1 MTKQGTFLIALLMTA
16 AIGSQAH
23 AGMSGTS
30 ARVEQITN
38 SEAQAAVQASQPQA
52 RPQQAGPQQRRA
64 PARPEQAAR
73 PSGSSFDGI
82 WSVTNSPGCG
92 LAPRSAVEVIR
103 GRISGPGLSG
113 KVDPSG
119 SVRTVAHVRI
129 RHLRSLERLHR
140 HLDSAQGLGAG
151 FNRPPSPP
159 APVADAGF
167 CRMQDRPGAG
177 AAVRPCLR
185 TADRET

>member
-1 MTKQGTFLIALLMTA
+1 MTKQGTFLIVLLMTA

-52 RPQQAGPQQRRA
+52 RPQQAAPQQRRA

-73 PSGSSFDGI
+73 PSGSNFDGI

-92 LAPRSAVEVIR
+92 LARRSAVEVIR

-119 SVRTVAHVRI
+119 SVRTVAHGG
-129 RHLRSLERLHR
+129 
-140 HLDSAQGLGAG
+140 GLSVISTGHT
-151 FNRPPSPP
+151 SPTSGSGTYE
-159 APVADAGF
+159 VSNG
-167 CRMQDRPGAG
+167 CTGTW
-177 AAVRPCLR
+177 
-185 TADRET
+185 TARKV

>member
-1 MTKQGTFLIALLMTA
+1 MAASDTPATYEGTAMTKQGTFLVALLITA

-52 RPQQAGPQQRRA
+52 RPQQAAPQRRT
-64 PARPEQAAR
+64 PARAEQAAR
-73 PSGSSFDGI
+73 PSASNFDGI

-92 LAPRSAVEVIR
+92 LARRSAVEVIR

-119 SVRTVAHVRI
+119 SVRTVAHGG
-129 RHLRSLERLHR
+129 
-140 HLDSAQGLGAG
+140 GLSVISTGHA
-151 FNRPPSPP
+151 SPTSGSGTYE
-159 APVADAGF
+159 VSNG
-167 CRMQDRPGAG
+167 CTGTW
-177 AAVRPCLR
+177 
-185 TADRET
+185 TARKV

>member
-1 MTKQGTFLIALLMTA
+1 MTKQGTFLIALLTTA

-52 RPQQAGPQQRRA
+52 RPQQAAPQQRRA

-119 SVRTVAHVRI
+119 SVRTVAHGG
-129 RHLRSLERLHR
+129 
-140 HLDSAQGLGAG
+140 GLSVISTGHT
-151 FNRPPSPP
+151 SPTSGSGTYE
-159 APVADAGF
+159 VSNG
-167 CRMQDRPGAG
+167 CTGTW
-177 AAVRPCLR
+177 
-185 TADRET
+185 TARKV